1 MRRDL
6 LKIGIKAV
14 KPSHPSSER
23 IRTEQMP
30 INFRKNEIILF
41 YLNADFAVLCNFI
54 VTKFLQNL
62 CKAYRNS
69 DYAAGRIVFC
79 VPYHKT
85 LAPYIYRGAFNIQR
99 ALVKIYIF
107 PLQPE
112 GFLFASPGKKPYTG
126 CSAIF
131 GRYSLLVH
139 ALQPCNSFL
148 RF

>member
-62 CKAYRNS
+62 LMCDKEV
-69 DYAAGRIVFC
+69 IEV
-79 VPYHKT
+79 
-85 LAPYIYRGAFNIQR
+85 
-99 ALVKIYIF
+99 
-107 PLQPE
+107 
-112 GFLFASPGKKPYTG
+112 
-126 CSAIF
+126 
-131 GRYSLLVH
+131 
-139 ALQPCNSFL
+139 
-148 RF
+148 